1 MMSTTDTS
9 EKGLEAVIV
18 ESLIIEAGYAQGRTE
33 DLAGGTDDEMQ
44 MDNDPEF
51 VEEKSNADI

>member
-18 ESLIIEAGYAQGRTE
+18 ESLIIEAGYAQGRT
-33 DLAGGTDDEMQ
+33 
-44 MDNDPEF
+44 
-51 VEEKSNADI
+51 